1 MRIFISIATFAVI
14 ASGAS
19 AQQTYSNEPNTY
31 RYGGTYKTVN
41 ASTPNSC
48 ASLCGQE
55 QVCLAWSYQRQTR
68 GFGGARCELKST
80 IGRAVNNPLMISGIS
95 PQLSS
100 QGQAAQRSP
109 QSTGTLLGGPST
121 QAPQTFIRNSSTST
135 PLSAPRAL
143 TPAPAPVQ
151 RPAPPPV
158 QTFTSPQPAPTI
170 RAIPQPAPLQN
181 IAPPPPPAAVR
192 PAQPNLQPGE
202 FVSPVPPAPV
212 GRTLPPPPTSPPLA
226 AQPPRI
232 QVPVTQG
239 DLPPGSVLRNAPPPQ
254 ISFAPP
260 EATPLPATPPVPVAP
275 APVQSPET
283 ITLPRSSKS
292 TQRAPRQLQTVPAG
306 SIPAPVATP
315 ATPYNNLR
323 NQTVPSF
330 SVNNDTVPTPE
341 ELEAADK
348 ASREIIEKVELDSVD
363 LAEDVGQPIGRD
375 LVEERRR
382 ANTGGGGGS

>member
-1 MRIFISIATFAVI
+1 MRTFISIATFAVI

-41 ASTPNSC
+41 ASTANSC

-100 QGQAAQRSP
+100 QGQTAQRSP

-121 QAPQTFIRNSSTST
+121 RAPQTYIRNSNASTRLT
-135 PLSAPRAL
+135 APSAL

-151 RPAPPPV
+151 RPAPPQV
-158 QTFTSPQPAPTI
+158 QTFIPLQPAPTI
-170 RAIPQPAPLQN
+170 RAIPQPKPLQN
-181 IAPPPPPAAVR
+181 IAPPPAAVR
-192 PAQPNLQPGE
+192 PVQPNVQSE
-202 FVSPVPPAPV
+202 FRTPVAPAPI
-212 GRTLPPPPTSPPLA
+212 GRTLPPPPASPPLT
-226 AQPPRI
+226 PERPRI

-254 ISFAPP
+254 ISFSPP
-260 EATPLPATPPVPVAP
+260 EATPLPAIPPGAVAP
-275 APVQSPET
+275 TPVRSPET

-292 TQRAPRQLQTVPAG
+292 TQRAPRQLKTVPAG
-306 SIPAPVATP
+306 TIPAPVATP

-323 NQTVPSF
+323 NQKVPSF

-382 ANTGGGGGS
+382 ANTGGGGS

>member
-1 MRIFISIATFAVI
+1 MRTFISIATFAVI

-68 GFGGARCELKST
+68 GLGGARCELKST
-80 IGRAVNNPLMISGIS
+80 IGRSVNNPLMVSGVS

-100 QGQAAQRSP
+100 QGQAVQRSP
-109 QSTGTLLGGPST
+109 QSTGTLLGGPGT
-121 QAPQTFIRNSSTST
+121 RAPQTFIRNSNASTRLT
-135 PLSAPRAL
+135 APKAL

-151 RPAPPPV
+151 RPVPPQV
-158 QTFTSPQPAPTI
+158 QTFIPPQPAPAI
-170 RAIPQPAPLQN
+170 RAIPQPSPLQN
-181 IAPPPPPAAVR
+181 IAPPPPATVR
-192 PAQPNLQPGE
+192 PVQPNVQSGE
-202 FVSPVPPAPV
+202 FRTPVAPAPV
-212 GRTLPPPPTSPPLA
+212 GRTLPPPPTSPPLT
-226 AQPPRI
+226 PERPRI

-254 ISFAPP
+254 ISFSPP
-260 EATPLPATPPVPVAP
+260 EATPLPAIPPGAVAP
-275 APVQSPET
+275 TPVRSPET

-292 TQRAPRQLQTVPAG
+292 TQRAPRQLKTVPAG
-306 SIPAPVATP
+306 TIPAPVATP

-323 NQTVPSF
+323 NQKVPSF

-382 ANTGGGGGS
+382 ANTGGGGS